1 MSDGGSPLTTQSE
14 NSTSSNTFSW
24 KRFVVI
30 ALIGIIP
37 IAIFLQ
43 LPMGTWD
50 QFDELPIHPL
60 VVHFTVVAMP
70 VAAIWLIIAA
80 IKPKVAQKSLLY
92 LWALVVFIT
101 LSLVVAKSSG
111 DSLSAAVGYPQEHA
125 DAGNLLLTLSYVL
138 AVLVLG
144 LVFLTFVWRQ
154 NKIENVLRV
163 VCGVFALALIP
174 MTYIAGHS
182 GAEAVWKEP
191 LAEAEKPISDGV
203 AVITFAE
210 VQRHNSVND
219 CWTVVDQNVYDVTTF
234 VQRHPAGPG
243 DIIGMCGT
251 NASDDFLG
259 QHKGQA
265 EPEKWLE
272 TLKVGK
278 LQG

>member
-1 MSDGGSPLTTQSE
+1 MSDATPPLTTESE
-14 NSTSSNTFSW
+14 TKSTSIISW
-24 KRFVVI
+24 KKFAVI

-37 IAIFLQ
+37 VAIFLQ

-50 QFDELPIHPL
+50 EFTSLPIHPL
-60 VVHFTVVAMP
+60 VVHFTVVAVP

-80 IKPKVAQKSLLY
+80 VKQNVAQKSLVY
-92 LWALVVFIT
+92 LWALVVVIM

-125 DAGNLLLTLSYVL
+125 DAGNLLLTFSYVL
-138 AVLVLG
+138 GVLVLG
-144 LVFLTFVWRQ
+144 LLFLTRVWPQR
-154 NKIENVLRV
+154 KIETVARI
-163 VCGVFALALIP
+163 VCGVFAVALLPI
-174 MTYIAGHS
+174 TYIAGHT
-182 GAEAVWKEP
+182 GAEAVWEEP
-191 LAEAEKPISDGV
+191 YEQAQEPIIDGV
-203 AVITFAE
+203 AVISFTE
-210 VQRHNSVND
+210 VQKHNTVND